1 MQFSTAQNVLEHSI
15 KKKKTPLINVRENKI
30 KGNIPSHL
38 KDIQVRNKREMG
50 EVATPLR
57 REKKREEER
66 GEKGA
71 EKGKRA
77 LLVIVILRGWIL
89 PRV

>member
-15 KKKKTPLINVRENKI
+15 KKKNPPLINVGKNKI
-30 KGNIPSHL
+30 KGNIPGHL

-66 GEKGA
+66 GEKGG

-77 LLVIVILRGWIL
+77 LLVIVIL
-89 PRV
+89 

>member
-1 MQFSTAQNVLEHSI
+1 ME
-15 KKKKTPLINVRENKI
+15 
-30 KGNIPSHL
+30 
-38 KDIQVRNKREMG
+38 

-66 GEKGA
+66 GEKGG

-77 LLVIVILRGWIL
+77 LLMIVIL
-89 PRV
+89 